1 MDACIQTLKWLKIF
15 TIILECHAS
24 VYDFDAGAKKKYFIS
39 RDCFWQAGNPSEQ
52 VFNLAWPYRW
62 LENLYKRQ
70 LEAQVSL
77 YRSPDLSPFSVKKC
91 LHDESSAEIDS
102 YKES

>member
-1 MDACIQTLKWLKIF
+1 MCR
-15 TIILECHAS
+15 
-24 VYDFDAGAKKKYFIS
+24 AKP
-39 RDCFWQAGNPSEQ
+39 DDTDTTEQ
-52 VFNLAWPYRW
+52 RHKPN
-62 LENLYKRQ
+62 

-77 YRSPDLSPFSVKKC
+77 YRSPDLSLFSVKKC

>member
-1 MDACIQTLKWLKIF
+1 M
-15 TIILECHAS
+15 
-24 VYDFDAGAKKKYFIS
+24 
-39 RDCFWQAGNPSEQ
+39 Q
-52 VFNLAWPYRW
+52 VEGFFNIDTFV
-62 LENLYKRQ
+62 NSK

-77 YRSPDLSPFSVKKC
+77 YRSPDFSPFTVKKC